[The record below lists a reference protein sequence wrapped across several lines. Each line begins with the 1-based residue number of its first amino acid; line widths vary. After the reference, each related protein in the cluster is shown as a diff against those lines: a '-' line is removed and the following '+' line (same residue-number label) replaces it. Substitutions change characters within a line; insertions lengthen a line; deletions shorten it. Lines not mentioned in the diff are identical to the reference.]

1 MSTNDKE
8 YLIFQTFPAIDF
20 KNPEI
25 QTFFPMKK
33 LKHVL

>member
-8 YLIFQTFPAIDF
+8 YLTFQTFPAIDF

-25 QTFFPMKK
+25 QTFF
-33 LKHVL
+33 L